1 MKTRARVETFESPNL
16 LAERAS
22 ELFLAAAR
30 RTIEQQGRFTV
41 ALSGG
46 ESPVPLLGK
55 LADKAADSG
64 IDWTKV
70 HIFWADERCV
80 PPDHPD
86 SNFRLAHDL
95 LLSRLPPP
103 GAVIHRIDGE
113 LAPEDGAQAYRR
125 DLQAFFPSGPLPEF
139 DQVWLGV
146 GEDGHTASLFPG
158 NDQGNSSRSPAI
170 AVYVEN
176 LRSHRVTLT
185 LPAINN
191 ARQVFFIATGEAKAE
206 VVTRILERSAD
217 ARFPASLVDPA
228 AGRVTW
234 LLDREAAG
242 LL

>member
-1 MKTRARVETFESPNL
+1 MKTRARVETFDSPNL

-22 ELFLAAAR
+22 ELFLSAAR
-30 RTIEQQGRFTV
+30 RAIEQQGRFTV

-46 ESPVPLLGK
+46 ESPLPLFGK

-70 HIFWADERCV
+70 HFFWADERCV

-86 SNFRLAHDL
+86 SNFHLAHDL
-95 LLSRLPPP
+95 LLSRLPSP
-103 GAVIHRIDGE
+103 GAVIHRIKGE
-113 LAPEDGAQAYRR
+113 LPPEDGAQAYRE
-125 DLQAFFPSGPLPEF
+125 DLRAIFPSGNLPEF
-139 DQVWLGV
+139 DQIWLGI
-146 GEDGHTASLFPG
+146 GKDGHTASLFPG
-158 NDQGNSSRSPAI
+158 NDRGKSADNPAC
-170 AVYVEN
+170 AVYVES

-185 LPAINN
+185 LPTINS

-228 AGRVTW
+228 AGSVTW